1 MHPVLE
7 KFKEIFIS
15 VIPIVAIVLLL
26 HFTIAPLEQV
36 VLAKFLIGALFI
48 LLGMPIFLIGVDISI
63 TPIGER
69 ISSSLLSISRLWKIL
84 LGGLVIGFLVTVA
97 EPDLHILG
105 RQVTEVTAGGI
116 NSGLLVMLVSMGVG
130 LLVAVALVRVLKIIP
145 LNKLMTIIYIIIFIL
160 AFFSDS
166 EFLAIAF
173 DAAGSTTGS
182 ISVPFLLALSV
193 GASNLTRSKGNE
205 ETDSFGMLGIASTG
219 AIIAVLL
226 QGAFSNT
233 GLTGTLD
240 LDASVGENAFAS
252 VLSQVVT
259 VSFESFLSLAPVLVL
274 FFVVNFLRLKE
285 SKKTIRTIIIGTVYT
300 YVGLVLFLTGVNG
313 GFIDASRQVGF
324 QLASLEMEWV
334 LVLMGVVFGIV
345 TIPAEPSVHVLTNQI
360 ENETAGAIKGNTVLV
375 ALSLGVGLAVG
386 LSMLRIL
393 IPGLQLWHILLP
405 GMILVI
411 FLSYFISDI
420 FVGIAYDSGG
430 VAAGTMTATF
440 LLPYAQGAAEYMP
453 NANVVT
459 DGFGVIAIVALIPLL
474 TVELLGFIYKL
485 TIRRQNKKAAKQ
497 IQTIGESD
505 L

>member
-166 EFLAIAF
+166 EFLAIA
-173 DAAGSTTGS
+173 
-182 ISVPFLLALSV
+182 
-193 GASNLTRSKGNE
+193 
-205 ETDSFGMLGIASTG
+205 
-219 AIIAVLL
+219 
-226 QGAFSNT
+226 
-233 GLTGTLD
+233 
-240 LDASVGENAFAS
+240 
-252 VLSQVVT
+252 
-259 VSFESFLSLAPVLVL
+259 
-274 FFVVNFLRLKE
+274 
-285 SKKTIRTIIIGTVYT
+285 
-300 YVGLVLFLTGVNG
+300 
-313 GFIDASRQVGF
+313 
-324 QLASLEMEWV
+324 
-334 LVLMGVVFGIV
+334 
-345 TIPAEPSVHVLTNQI
+345 
-360 ENETAGAIKGNTVLV
+360 
-375 ALSLGVGLAVG
+375 
-386 LSMLRIL
+386 
-393 IPGLQLWHILLP
+393 
-405 GMILVI
+405 
-411 FLSYFISDI
+411 
-420 FVGIAYDSGG
+420 
-430 VAAGTMTATF
+430 
-440 LLPYAQGAAEYMP
+440 
-453 NANVVT
+453 
-459 DGFGVIAIVALIPLL
+459 
-474 TVELLGFIYKL
+474 
-485 TIRRQNKKAAKQ
+485 
-497 IQTIGESD
+497 
-505 L
+505 